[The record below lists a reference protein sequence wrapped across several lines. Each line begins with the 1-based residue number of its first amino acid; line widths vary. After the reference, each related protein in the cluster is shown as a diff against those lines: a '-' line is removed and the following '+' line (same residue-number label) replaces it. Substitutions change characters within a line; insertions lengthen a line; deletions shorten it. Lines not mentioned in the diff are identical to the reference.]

1 MRSLVLQ
8 VTFIN
13 PVIERP
19 SNLQRQRRIFP
30 KEKGA
35 LLLIFTAL
43 GRPSLSSHT
52 LWASSLLPV

>member
-1 MRSLVLQ
+1 MRSLVFQ

-43 GRPSLSSHT
+43 GR
-52 LWASSLLPV
+52 LL